1 MGRMTT
7 VITFK
12 APPEFKEKLE
22 KYSEMFGVSVSEI
35 IRVSIERYIK
45 EREEEMK
52 KIDIETVRR
61 EIIRNKNRNNNNN
74 EKKIKR
80 NMVVI
85 EI

>member
-1 MGRMTT
+1 LGRMTT

>member
-1 MGRMTT
+1 MI
-7 VITFK
+7 VISFK

>member
-1 MGRMTT
+1 MGKMI
-7 VITFK
+7 VISFK

-22 KYSEMFGVSVSEI
+22 RYSEIFGVSVSEI

-45 EREEEMK
+45 EREEEARR
-52 KIDIETVRR
+52 INIVTVRR
-61 EIIRNKNRNNNNN
+61 EISRHNNN

-80 NMVVI
+80 NMVII

>member
-1 MGRMTT
+1 MI
-7 VITFK
+7 VISFK

-22 KYSEMFGVSVSEI
+22 RYSEIFGVSVSDL
-35 IRVSIERYIK
+35 IRLSIERYIK

-52 KIDIETVRR
+52 RISIVTVRR
-61 EIIRNKNRNNNNN
+61 EISRHNNNN

-85 EI
+85 EV